1 MLAEPFLRGKGAPAD
16 TPLGTFAYRGR
27 VQARETAH
35 EVTGWMTLR
44 DAAGDLSGVLALPPP
59 VVDALLADA
68 YPRTESLAVVGRAWA
83 DAPFVVLAAP
93 NGLLPVALTRTADG
107 LDLVVE
113 LGPVELRASLA
124 PQRLE

>member
-1 MLAEPFLRGKGAPAD
+1 
-16 TPLGTFAYRGR
+16 
-27 VQARETAH
+27 
-35 EVTGWMTLR
+35 
-44 DAAGDLSGVLALPPP
+44 
-59 VVDALLADA
+59 
-68 YPRTESLAVVGRAWA
+68 
-83 DAPFVVLAAP
+83 VVLAAP